1 MRNPSLQMPLI
12 PIHRPFHRPL
22 RHPRLVAS
30 LPVLVFLL
38 LCLPAGAHAQMS
50 PDNPIHTPPVVPG
63 VSPGNSNGSDPSM
76 RHMTEQM
83 AMRRNTQRQQ
93 QIVSDTAHLLDLA
106 QKLND
111 EVSKSTKDELSV
123 SVVKEADE
131 IEKLAKS
138 IKGKMR
144 DGD

>member
-1 MRNPSLQMPLI
+1 MRNPVLQIPLS
-12 PIHRPFHRPL
+12 PIRRL
-22 RHPRLVAS
+22 RVVAS

-38 LCLPAGAHAQMS
+38 LCLPAAAHAQQS
-50 PDNPIHTPPVVPG
+50 EGSTGTRPVVPG
-63 VSPGNSNGSDPSM
+63 VSPDNNSNGSDPSL
-76 RHMTEQM
+76 RRMTEQM

-93 QIVSDTAHLLDLA
+93 QIVSDSAHLLDLA

-111 EVSKSTKDELSV
+111 EVTKSTKDELSV

-138 IKGKMR
+138 IKDKMR

>member
-1 MRNPSLQMPLI
+1 
-12 PIHRPFHRPL
+12 
-22 RHPRLVAS
+22 
-30 LPVLVFLL
+30 
-38 LCLPAGAHAQMS
+38 
-50 PDNPIHTPPVVPG
+50 
-63 VSPGNSNGSDPSM
+63 M